1 MQPTRRTVL
10 KTIGGGS
17 AVLLAGS
24 APAAAGGHEAKLRV
38 AHASPDAPNVDIYV
52 DGMAV
57 IKDLPFGEVTGYLEV
72 PADEYTIAVKP
83 AGGDKAVFGPVDV
96 VLEAEDY
103 TAVALGELDDESFT
117 VSLLEDTNGANLD
130 GEARVRA
137 VHASPDAGPVDVTVN
152 EGALTV
158 FDGIEFGDSPYATV
172 PVGQYTVEVRPD
184 TDDGPV
190 VDSFTLEF
198 EENYTYTA
206 FAVGYVTPDD
216 DAGDEAFMLV
226 PTVDATAPP
235 RGGGKGRGRGQ
246 GRGRGP

>member
-1 MQPTRRTVL
+1 MQQTRRTVL

-52 DGMAV
+52 DGTAV
-57 IKDLPFGEVTGYLEV
+57 IEDLPFGEVTGYLEV
-72 PADEYTIAVKP
+72 PAGEYTIAVKP

-96 VLEAEDY
+96 ALEAEDY
-103 TAVALGELDDESFT
+103 TAVALGELADESFT

-152 EGALTV
+152 ESALTV

-172 PVGQYTVEVRPD
+172 PVGEYTVEVRPD
-184 TDDGPV
+184 TDADDGMV

-206 FAVGYVTPDD
+206 FAVGYVTPGD

-235 RGGGKGRGRGQ
+235 RGGGRGQ